1 MANTGLL
8 EHPVCPNQTGPRVH
22 YDAGVVN
29 SSPGTGEAS
38 TRHVPEEAYLR
49 EA

>member
-22 YDAGVVN
+22 YDAGCCELLAR
-29 SSPGTGEAS
+29 TGEKS
-38 TRHVPEEAYLR
+38 TSALLEVADLR
-49 EA
+49 ED